1 MRPQKPKAERK
12 QETLRIRVT
21 ADQKRALTSAA
32 RRAGLDLST
41 WVRVLALRAAGLLES
56 EKELGPS

>member
-1 MRPQKPKAERK
+1 MRPRKPKTERK

-21 ADQKRALTSAA
+21 ADQKKALTDAA

-41 WVRVLALRAAGLLES
+41 WLRVLALRAAGLLES
-56 EKELGPS
+56 EKGLGA